1 MLILDC
7 MWISRQVAPLLPLL
21 FMACDSTV
29 TSLSPQPAAPPLTCA
44 YAVGDSITHLSRLG
58 CSSDWTRLEGE
69 PTDAGYGIASAV
81 KFLYRLDSG
90 SLRFLDTRRF
100 PSHRTFAVEILRI
113 PDDPVA
119 WADQYRDTPAR
130 EFVTGTLVRYEAPD
144 LWTMQ
149 IFPGDDLSG
158 AHLKKVHDAL
168 VDSTWFGPSLRFL
181 ASSPASQSRA
191 EEAGVPTVSSDSVYR
206 GQTYQCMNPGE
217 AYGTLV
223 RAKSDTVATGSFGH
237 QDIVLT
243 DGIPNDLP
251 VVGGIVTSAFQTP
264 LSHVNVL
271 STNRGT
277 PNMALRGAWNDPRL
291 RSMEGTLVH
300 LTAGLDG
307 YRLEPAS
314 AREVQ
319 EFLASKKVP
328 VAPQLPLDDTATG
341 LVPLSSLDHAAFS
354 RVGAKASNFGELAR
368 LAQASDGLWKVP
380 EGGFAIPFSAYR
392 EHLRRGGIDRIVD
405 SLLKDTAFLTNTSI
419 RRAALTGLQERILA
433 TAIDPLLTA
442 TVAQAIRSS
451 GPYTR
456 MRFRSSTNAEDLAD
470 FNGAGLYS
478 SYTGDLADPSKPIAS
493 AIRKVWASLW
503 NFRAFEERQY
513 YGIDQRC
520 VRMGIL
526 VHRGFPDEGAN
537 GVALTRN
544 LYNPRIFGYVIN
556 AQIGEVS
563 VVTPPAGVTSEQ
575 VLYYP
580 FDSAQ
585 FPEPSSELLTRS
597 SLASGK
603 AILQPAE
610 ITALGKALGRIQEH
624 FFLLLGSTKTTS
636 PLLYGMDVEFK
647 LDGPA
652 RTLYIKQARPL
663 P

>member
-1 MLILDC
+1 
-7 MWISRQVAPLLPLL
+7 MWISRQVAPLLSLL

-29 TSLSPQPAAPPLTCA
+29 TSLNPQPASLPLPCA
-44 YAVGDSITHLSRLG
+44 YAAGDSITHLSLLT
-58 CSSDWTRLEGE
+58 CTSDWTRIEGE

-81 KFLYRLDSG
+81 KFLYRLDSRN
-90 SLRFLDTRRF
+90 LLFLDTRRF
-100 PSHRTFAVEILRI
+100 PSHRAFAVEILGI

-119 WADQYRDTPAR
+119 WADQYRDSPAR
-130 EFVTGTLVRYEAPD
+130 EFVTGTLVRYEALD

-158 AHLKKVHDAL
+158 THIKEVHDAL
-168 VDSTWFGPSLRFL
+168 ADSTWFGPSLRFL

-191 EEAGVPTVSSDSVYR
+191 EAAGVPTVSSDSVYR

-264 LSHVNVL
+264 LSHINVL

-277 PNMALRGAWNDPRL
+277 PNMALRDAWNDPRL

-307 YRLEPAS
+307 YHLEPAS
-314 AREVQ
+314 AQEVQ
-319 EFLASKKVP
+319 NFLASKKMP
-328 VAPQLPLDDTATG
+328 IAPQLPLDDTSAG
-341 LVPLSSLDHAAFS
+341 LVLLASLDHAAFS

-368 LAQASDGLWKVP
+368 LAQASNGLWKVP

-392 EHLRRGGIDRIVD
+392 EHLRRGGIVRIVD
-405 SLLKDTAFLTNTSI
+405 SLLKDTTFLTNTSV
-419 RRAALTGLQERILA
+419 RRAALAGLQERILA
-433 TAIDPLLTA
+433 TAVDPSLIA
-442 TVAQAIRSS
+442 TVTEAIRSN
-451 GPYTR
+451 GQYTR

-478 SYTGDLADPSKPIAS
+478 SYTGDLSDPSKPIDD

-513 YGIDQRC
+513 YGIDHKRVC
-520 VRMGIL
+520 MGIL
-526 VHRGFPDEGAN
+526 IHRGFPDEGAN

-544 LYNPRIFGYVIN
+544 LYNPKIFGYVIN
-556 AQIGEVS
+556 AQLGEIS

-597 SLASGK
+597 SLSAGK
-603 AILQPAE
+603 AILQSAE
-610 ITALGKALGRIQEH
+610 ITALGKALGQIQDH
-624 FFLLLGSTKTTS
+624 FFHLLGSTQTTY
-636 PLLYGMDVEFK
+636 PILYGMDVEFK